1 MWILFLSP
9 FSFTIIFT
17 EEDFLYLTVQEKQQ
31 QQQHFHMWHMMINA
45 LFVPTKLKV
54 EPYA

>member
-1 MWILFLSP
+1 M
-9 FSFTIIFT
+9 T

-54 EPYA
+54 EPYAPCALSVWSKKQ